1 MVNSYISSHGKVRI
15 CSVEIIKTW
24 PRLGIFMNLGMTR
37 CPLGRNN
44 SNTVPNNTYGQIAR
58 VPSYITFLWSR
69 VLKYMLQML
78 KFKRYN
84 V

>member
-15 CSVEIIKTW
+15 CSVGIIKTW
-24 PRLGIFMNLGMTR
+24 PRLGIFLSLGMTR
-37 CPLGRNN
+37 CPLGRNV
-44 SNTVPNNTYGQIAR
+44 SNTVPNTTYRQMDR
-58 VPSYITFLWSR
+58 VPSYIIFLWRR

-84 V
+84 N